1 METHKDFEHESI
13 EDRESIIKYLQT
25 LSDGFRKGQIE
36 FRSGQESIILEPSG
50 LIQIEIKVKN
60 NNRKS
65 KMTIKFFW
73 KDQPRLKKDRGLM
86 IKSPHE

>member
-25 LSDGFRKGQIE
+25 LSDGFSKGAIE
-36 FRSGQESIILEPSG
+36 FRSGQDSIILEPSG
-50 LIQIEIKVKN
+50 LIQIEIKVRN

-65 KMTIKFFW
+65 KLSIKFFW
-73 KDQPRLKKDRGLM
+73 KDQPLRKKDKGLL
-86 IKSPHE
+86 IQSPHE